1 MSAPSADPARVD
13 LRPWLGQ
20 MRPFAWLM
28 ALGILLNL
36 IALASSVGLIALS
49 GWFLS
54 AAAVAGTSA
63 ATAATFNFLL
73 PSAGVRGFAIT
84 RTAGRYGERVAS
96 HEGTLKLLSR
106 LRWHLYRAIEPLSP
120 TALQHYGSSD
130 LMARLTADVDALD
143 NLYLRVVTP
152 SIVALGIIVLCG
164 VIIGVFAP
172 PIGLFAAVALA
183 ISGTLGPWLAWR
195 RGHHLSHR
203 WQVLNTHLRA
213 RLLERLPALSELL
226 LYERWQPETE
236 SLLKDQQER
245 DAHELA
251 LAGVWGR
258 SQLLSQILLGITITV
273 VLAMAAWWSLHR
285 NLSPTLIALMG
296 LSIMGAFEA
305 VAMLPQAWQN
315 LGRIQR
321 AAGRLEELT
330 TRVPSICFPAE
341 SLDKPNDN
349 GLDIRELE
357 VRFDDGTTALS
368 NFSLTLAPGE
378 HFALLG
384 PSGGGKTTLLNT
396 LVRFL
401 SPTHGR
407 ILLGGVS
414 IDALDEPTLRASMG
428 IAPQDTHLFV
438 ASYRDNLKL
447 GNPEA
452 GDDELHQLLQAL
464 DLSDW
469 LSDQPEGLDSYPDE
483 GGSSLSGGQ
492 LKRFG
497 IARALL
503 THAPILLLDEPT
515 EGLDE
520 QTARR
525 VLSTI
530 RTHAKG
536 RTLLMIT
543 HHVSGLDQLDRIGIM
558 DEGHLLE
565 IGPPQQLL
573 EDIDSRFSALQQQ
586 IVL

>member
-1 MSAPSADPARVD
+1 MSAPSADPASVN

-20 MRPFAWLM
+20 MRPFAGLM

-54 AAAVAGTSA
+54 AAALAGTSA

-96 HEGTLKLLSR
+96 HEGTLRLLSR
-106 LRWHLYRAIEPLSP
+106 LRRHLYQAIEPLSP
-120 TALQHYGSSD
+120 TALQRYGSSD

-152 SIVALGIIVLCG
+152 SIVAMGIIVLCG
-164 VIIGVFAP
+164 VVIGVFVPA
-172 PIGLFAAVALA
+172 IGIFAALALA

-195 RGHHLSHR
+195 RGHRLSHH
-203 WQVLNTHLRA
+203 WQALDTDLRA

-226 LYERWQPETE
+226 LYGRWQPETE
-236 SLLKDQQER
+236 ALLDAQRERDQQ
-245 DAHELA
+245 ELA
-251 LAGVWGR
+251 LAGLWGR
-258 SQLLSQILLGITITV
+258 SQLLSQVLLGLTITG
-273 VLAMAAWWSLHR
+273 VLAMAAWWSVNR
-285 NLSPTLIALMG
+285 DLSPTLIALMG
-296 LSIMGAFEA
+296 LSVMGAFEA
-305 VAMLPQAWQN
+305 IAMLPQAWQN

-321 AAGRLEELT
+321 AAGRLDELT
-330 TRVPSICFPAE
+330 ERVPSIAFPAE
-341 SLDKPNDN
+341 SRAIPDDN
-349 GLDIRELE
+349 GLEIRDLD
-357 VRFDDGTTALS
+357 VRFADGTRALS
-368 NFSLTLAPGE
+368 EFSLTLAPGE

-396 LVRFL
+396 LVRFVP
-401 SPTHGR
+401 PTSGS
-407 ILLGGVS
+407 ILLGGVPLEQ
-414 IDALDEPTLRASMG
+414 LDEATLRASMAV
-428 IAPQDTHLFV
+428 APQETHLFV

-447 GNPEA
+447 GNPAA
-452 GDDELHQLLQAL
+452 GDDELYELLQAL
-464 DLSDW
+464 DLTGW
-469 LSDQPEGLDSYPDE
+469 LDDQPDGLDSYPDE

-503 THAPILLLDEPT
+503 SRAPILLLDEPT

-520 QTARR
+520 RTARR
-525 VLSTI
+525 VLATI
-530 RTHAKG
+530 RARAG
-536 RTLLMIT
+536 SRTLLMIT
-543 HHVSGLDQLDRIGIM
+543 HHAGGLEQLDRIGIM
-558 DEGHLLE
+558 DEGQLLE
-565 IGPPQQLL
+565 VGPPQALL
-573 EDIDSRFSALQQQ
+573 ENLDSRFSALQQQ